1 MRKEDLT
8 KNIDY
13 LKLDNKT
20 VEKLRDNNIL
30 TVEDLW
36 KTNRHILKDYSLKD
50 SEINQVIIKLQ
61 LIGMDLNHKKY

>member
-1 MRKEDLT
+1 MKKEDLS

-13 LKLDNKT
+13 LKLGSNI
-20 VEKLRDNNIL
+20 VEKLKNNNIL
-30 TVEDLW
+30 TIEDLW

-50 SEINQVIIKLQ
+50 NEINQVIIKLQ